1 MTAVLL
7 ISTPAYRPT
16 LRALISA
23 TAPNDTI
30 INVHDRMP
38 VLLTDDEAMPWL
50 HDTGMASTTLVALQ
64 PALER
69 IAV

>member
-1 MTAVLL
+1 MILT
-7 ISTPAYRPT
+7 
-16 LRALISA
+16 

-30 INVHDRMP
+30 INIHDWMP
-38 VLLTDDEAMPWL
+38 VLLTDDEVMPWL
-50 HDTGMASTTLVALQ
+50 YDTGMVSAKLTALQ

>member
-1 MTAVLL
+1 MILT
-7 ISTPAYRPT
+7 
-16 LRALISA
+16 
-23 TAPNDTI
+23 TAPNNTI

-38 VLLTDDEAMPWL
+38 VLLTDDEVMPWL
-50 HDTGMASTTLVALQ
+50 YDTGMASAKLIALQ